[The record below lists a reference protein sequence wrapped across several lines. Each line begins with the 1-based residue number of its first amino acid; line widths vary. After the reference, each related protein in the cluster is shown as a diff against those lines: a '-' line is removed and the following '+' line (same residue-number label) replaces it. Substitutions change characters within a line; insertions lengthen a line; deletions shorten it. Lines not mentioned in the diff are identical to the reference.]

1 MTHKHDH
8 ENHHGHG
15 HGHGHDHETASE
27 MAFPEKMEKLLN
39 HWIKHNRDHVE
50 TYRKWADRAMEEG
63 MLDVGKLVE
72 EVAEIS
78 EKVDVAL
85 ENALQRLKNKT

>member
-1 MTHKHDH
+1 MAHKHDH
-8 ENHHGHG
+8 ENHHGHR
-15 HGHGHDHETASE
+15 HGHDHETTPE

-63 MLDVGKLVE
+63 MLDVGKLIE

-78 EKVDVAL
+78 KKVDVAL
-85 ENALQRLKNKT
+85 ENALERLKNKT